1 MPSFPKA
8 HLGRQTESL
17 KDLTF
22 PKCNL
27 SILKYE
33 QVTLNTHIINKHF
46 KINETWK
53 TQITHT
59 DTSIDLTNNYSSSCW
74 NIYQKQNFH
83 RLNFPALKQDL
94 A

>member
-1 MPSFPKA
+1 MQLEHIKIWTGNFK
-8 HLGRQTESL
+8 HH
-17 KDLTF
+17 F
-22 PKCNL
+22 
-27 SILKYE
+27 
-33 QVTLNTHIINKHF
+33 HIINKHF

-53 TQITHT
+53 PQITHT